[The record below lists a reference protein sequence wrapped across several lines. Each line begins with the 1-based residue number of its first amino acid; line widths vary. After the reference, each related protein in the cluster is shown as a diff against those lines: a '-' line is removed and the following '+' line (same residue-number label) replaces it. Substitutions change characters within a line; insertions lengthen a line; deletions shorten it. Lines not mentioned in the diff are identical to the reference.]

1 MRDVAI
7 IGVGMIPFGR
17 RDEDSLMDMLAYA
30 SLKALDDAGLGETER
45 PVDAVYVGNM
55 GGGILQHQ
63 TAIASSLVDRLS
75 LLPAAAETV
84 ENGPAS
90 GGSAVKNGLLAVA
103 SGYYDTVLVV
113 GGEKMREVTGWRA
126 TDFVA
131 TMTHPQAEYPYGIT
145 LPGMAGMFTRLY
157 MEKYGVTREHLVA
170 VALKNQAIGAL
181 NPYAHVEMILSRE
194 GILDSPHSVVNNPVI
209 ADPLHLY
216 DACPVSDGAAALIL
230 CPLEMVKKADKP
242 PIMIAGFGQ
251 ATDTQTLQEREDPTD
266 LKAVTLAAQQA
277 FERAKLKPS
286 DIDVAELHD
295 AFTILEIAESEHVG
309 FFKKGEGGKAA
320 LAGKTRLGGQIPI
333 NMSGGLKARGHPV
346 GATGVAQI
354 VDIVYQL
361 RHELGKER
369 QVKNAK
375 NGFTINFGGFGNNVL
390 AFILRRVEQ

>member
-30 SLKALDDAGLGETER
+30 SLKALDDAGLGEAER

-55 GGGILQHQ
+55 GGGIIQHQ

-103 SGYYDTVLVV
+103 SGYYDMVLVV

-131 TMTHPQAEYPYGIT
+131 TMTHPEAEYVYGVT

-157 MEKYGVTREHLVA
+157 MEKYCVTREMLVE
-170 VALKNQAIGAL
+170 VAIKNQAMGAL
-181 NPYAHVEMILSRE
+181 NPYAHVEMTITRE
-194 GILDSPHSVVNNPVI
+194 GILDSPDSIVNNPPV

-216 DACPVSDGAAALIL
+216 DACPVSDGAAAVVL
-230 CPLEMVKKADKP
+230 CPLDMAKKAKKP
-242 PIMIAGFGQ
+242 P
-251 ATDTQTLQEREDPTD
+251 
-266 LKAVTLAAQQA
+266 
-277 FERAKLKPS
+277 
-286 DIDVAELHD
+286 
-295 AFTILEIAESEHVG
+295 
-309 FFKKGEGGKAA
+309 
-320 LAGKTRLGGQIPI
+320 
-333 NMSGGLKARGHPV
+333 
-346 GATGVAQI
+346 
-354 VDIVYQL
+354 
-361 RHELGKER
+361 
-369 QVKNAK
+369 
-375 NGFTINFGGFGNNVL
+375 
-390 AFILRRVEQ
+390 

>member
-1 MRDVAI
+1 MRDVAV
-7 IGVGMIPFGR
+7 IGVGMIQFGR
-17 RDEDSLMDMLAYA
+17 RDEDTLMDMLAYA
-30 SLKALDDAGLGETER
+30 SLKALDDAGLGDQR
-45 PVDAVYVGNM
+45 VDAVYVGNM
-55 GGGILQHQ
+55 GSGMLQHQ
-63 TAIASSLVDRLS
+63 SSIASSLVDRLS
-75 LLPAAAETV
+75 LLPAAADTV

-145 LPGMAGMFTRLY
+145 LPGLAGMFTRLY
-157 MEKYGVTREHLVA
+157 MEKYNMTRDMLVA
-170 VALKNQAIGAL
+170 VSLKNQEMGAL
-181 NPYAHVEMILSRE
+181 NPYAHVEMTLDKN
-194 GILDSPHSVVNNPVI
+194 GIYTSPHSIVNNPVV

-216 DACPVSDGAAALIL
+216 DACPVSDGAAAIVISAVEKL
-230 CPLEMVKKADKP
+230 KKSAKP
-242 PIMIAGFGQ
+242 PVVIAGFGQ

-277 FERAKLKPS
+277 FEMAKLKPS
-286 DIDVAELHD
+286 DIHVAELHD

-320 LAGKTRLGGQIPI
+320 LAGKTCLGGQIPI
-333 NMSGGLKARGHPV
+333 NVSGGLKARGHPV

-354 VDIVYQL
+354 VDLTWQL
-361 RHELGKER
+361 RHELPKNR
-369 QVKNAK
+369 QVKNAQ
-375 NGFTINFGGFGNNVL
+375 NGLSVNFGGFGNNVL
-390 AFILRRVEQ
+390 SFILRRVEL

>member
-1 MRDVAI
+1 MRDVAV
-7 IGVGMIPFGR
+7 IGVGMIQFGR

-30 SLKALDDAGLGETER
+30 SLKALDDAGLGDQS
-45 PVDAVYVGNM
+45 VDAVYVGNM
-55 GGGILQHQ
+55 GGGAIQHQ

-103 SGYYDTVLVV
+103 SGYCDTVLVV
-113 GGEKMREVTGWRA
+113 GGEKMRDLTGWRA

-131 TMTHPQAEYPYGIT
+131 TMTHPTAEYVYGIT

-157 MEKYGVTREHLVA
+157 MEKYGVTREMLVA
-170 VALKNQAIGAL
+170 VAIKNQDMGGL
-181 NPYAHVEMILSRE
+181 NPYAHVEMAITKE
-194 GILDSPHSVVNNPVI
+194 GIYDDPASIVNNPVV

-230 CPLEMVKKADKP
+230 CPLDKIKNPAKP
-242 PIMIAGFGQ
+242 PVVIAGFGQ

-277 FERAKLKPS
+277 FDRAKLKPS
-286 DIDVAELHD
+286 DIHVAELHD

-320 LAGKTRLGGQIPI
+320 LAGKTKLGGQIPI
-333 NMSGGLKARGHPV
+333 NVSGGLKARGHPV
-346 GATGVAQI
+346 GGTGVAQV
-354 VDIVYQL
+354 VDIVWQL
-361 RHELGKER
+361 RHELPKDR
-369 QVKNAK
+369 QVKNAQ
-375 NGFTINFGGFGNNVL
+375 NGLTVNFGGFGNNVL
-390 AFILRRVEQ
+390 AFVLRRVQK